1 MVSFVSSPP
10 LPTPTYSCIPKQITF
25 FFFKAESMPFPTI
38 TLVTTTSHSTWKTL
52 HRHHCLPTTS
62 MPSSM
67 EGLPLRISQL
77 PHNDRGF
84 FTSSSHQASWSSLRT
99 DHPTLT
105 PAQLHHL
112 LSHYQLGPGRG
123 PPPAWDPPP
132 AERDAVDTG
141 EEK

>member
-1 MVSFVSSPP
+1 MTVDLSPR
-10 LPTPTYSCIPKQITF
+10 LPF
-25 FFFKAESMPFPTI
+25 FF
-38 TLVTTTSHSTWKTL
+38 
-52 HRHHCLPTTS
+52 
-62 MPSSM
+62 
-67 EGLPLRISQL
+67 
-77 PHNDRGF
+77 F
-84 FTSSSHQASWSSLRT
+84 FTSSSYQASWSSLRT

-141 EEK
+141 EEKYGQRHRGGQLSSVLRT